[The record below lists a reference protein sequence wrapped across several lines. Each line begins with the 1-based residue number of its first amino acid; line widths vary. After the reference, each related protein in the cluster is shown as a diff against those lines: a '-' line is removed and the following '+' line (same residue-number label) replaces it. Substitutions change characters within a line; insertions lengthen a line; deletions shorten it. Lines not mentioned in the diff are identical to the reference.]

1 MVLRVGFSENIFPHA
16 ETWALMILSVR
27 EHFASPLLQ
36 FAEADEGATFELVEC
51 PGELRRKNI
60 SEK

>member
-1 MVLRVGFSENIFPHA
+1 MVLRVGFSENIFLYV
-16 ETWALMILSVR
+16 ETLTLMILLVR

-51 PGELRRKNI
+51 PGELHHKVIPEN
-60 SEK
+60 